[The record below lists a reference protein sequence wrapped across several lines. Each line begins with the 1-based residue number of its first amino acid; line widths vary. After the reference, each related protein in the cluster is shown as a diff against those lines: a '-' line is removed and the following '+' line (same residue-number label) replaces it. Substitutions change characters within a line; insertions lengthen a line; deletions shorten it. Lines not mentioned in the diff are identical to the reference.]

1 MSNFDIFEK
10 NIVKNAKKK
19 KKIGPFPV
27 IKSSGGSIFSLLE
40 KSEVLMK
47 KLVKNLKRKG
57 VIK

>member
-27 IKSSGGSIFSLLE
+27 IKSSRGIEFFPLRKIGGFDE
-40 KSEVLMK
+40 KTS
-47 KLVKNLKRKG
+47 RKFKEKG
-57 VIK
+57 GGK

>member
-19 KKIGPFPV
+19 KKIGHFPV
-27 IKSSGGSIFSLLE
+27 IKSSGESIFSLLE

-47 KLVKNLKRKG
+47 KLAKNLWRRV